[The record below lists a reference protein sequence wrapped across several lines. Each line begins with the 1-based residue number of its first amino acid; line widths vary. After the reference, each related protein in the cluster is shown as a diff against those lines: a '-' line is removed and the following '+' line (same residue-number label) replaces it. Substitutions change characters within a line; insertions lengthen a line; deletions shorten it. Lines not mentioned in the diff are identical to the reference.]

1 MFDYLQKDYI
11 QNFINTALAEDLGE
25 FQTGVASSVHFG
37 DHTALSTI
45 PPEAMGKARLIIKDT
60 GILAGVELAKMIFET
75 VDNELVI
82 DQFLHDASPIKY
94 GDIVLTVA
102 GRSHSILK
110 AERLVLNCMQRMS
123 GIATFTKSMVD
134 LLDGLPT
141 KLLDTRKTT
150 PNFRLCEKWACKI
163 GGAENHR
170 YALFDMILIKDNH
183 VDYAGG
189 IRQALEKTK
198 NYIQNLGKDLKI
210 EIEVRNLDELHQAL
224 TVANE
229 NPGLLLRIM
238 LDNFSFENLR
248 KAVQIVGNQYPTEAS
263 GGINEKTIR
272 QYAECGVDY
281 ISCGALTH
289 HVTSLDMSLK
299 AY

>member
-1 MFDYLQKDYI
+1 MFDYLQPAYI
-11 QNFINTALAEDLGE
+11 QNFIRTALAEDVGN
-25 FQTGVASSVHFG
+25 G

-45 PPEAMGKARLIIKDT
+45 PADAQGKARLIIKDM
-60 GILAGVELAKMIFET
+60 GILAGIELAKMIFEE
-75 VDNELVI
+75 VDDELVI
-82 DQFLHDASPIKY
+82 EQFLHDGDMIKF
-94 GDIVLTVA
+94 GDIALTVA
-102 GRSHSILK
+102 GRSQSILK

-189 IRQALEKTK
+189 IKQAIEKAQE
-198 NYIQNLGKDLKI
+198 YVQNTGKDLKI
-210 EIEVRNLDELHQAL
+210 EIEVRNLVELQQVL
-224 TVANE
+224 NI
-229 NPGLLLRIM
+229 GGIYRIM

-248 KAVQIVGNQYPTEAS
+248 KAVEMVGDQYPTEAS

-289 HVTSLDMSLK
+289 HVKSLDMSLK
-299 AY
+299 AF

>member
-1 MFDYLQKDYI
+1 MFDYLQPAYI
-11 QNFINTALAEDLGE
+11 QNFIDTALGEDVGD
-25 FQTGVASSVHFG
+25 G

-45 PPEAMGKARLIIKDT
+45 PAEAQGKARLIIKDS
-60 GILAGVELAKMIFET
+60 GILAGVELAKLICKT

-82 DQFLHDASPIKY
+82 EQFMYDGDSIKY
-94 GDIVLTVA
+94 GDIVFTVA
-102 GRSHSILK
+102 GRSQSILK
-110 AERLVLNCMQRMS
+110 AERLLLNCMQRMS
-123 GIATFTKSMVD
+123 GIATYTKSMVD
-134 LLDGLPT
+134 LLKGLPT

-189 IRQALEKTK
+189 IKQAIEKSQAYVKT
-198 NYIQNLGKDLKI
+198 IDKDLKI
-210 EIEVRNLDELHQAL
+210 EIEVRNLDELTQVL
-224 TVANE
+224 E
-229 NPGLLLRIM
+229 IGGIYRIM

-248 KAVQIVGNQYPTEAS
+248 KAVELVGDKYPTEAS

-289 HVTSLDMSLK
+289 HVNSLDMSLK
-299 AY
+299 AF

>member
-1 MFDYLQKDYI
+1 MFNYRQPEYI
-11 QNFINTALAEDLGE
+11 QNFIKTALAEDVGD
-25 FQTGVASSVHFG
+25 G

-45 PPEAMGKARLIIKDT
+45 PADAQGKARLIIKDS
-60 GILAGVELAKMIFET
+60 GILAGIELAKMIFQE
-75 VDNELVI
+75 VDNELVVKQI
-82 DQFLHDASPIKY
+82 LYDGDAIKF
-94 GDIVLTVA
+94 GDIALTVA
-102 GRSHSILK
+102 GRSQSILK

-134 LLDGLPT
+134 LLERLPT

-163 GGAENHR
+163 GGAVNHR

-189 IRQALEKTK
+189 IRQAIEKAQEYVK
-198 NYIQNLGKDLKI
+198 NTGKDLKI
-210 EIEVRNLDELHQAL
+210 EIEVRNLDELRQVL
-224 TVANE
+224 E
-229 NPGLLLRIM
+229 IGGIIRIM

-248 KAVQIVGNQYPTEAS
+248 KAVEMIGGCFPTEAS

>member
-1 MFDYLQKDYI
+1 MFDYLQPKYI
-11 QNFINTALAEDLGE
+11 QNFIDTALAEDVGD
-25 FQTGVASSVHFG
+25 G

-45 PPEAMGKARLIIKDT
+45 PAEAQGKARLIIKDT
-60 GILAGVELAKMIFET
+60 GILAGVELAKMIIET
-75 VDNELVI
+75 VDNELAVE
-82 DQFLHDASPIKY
+82 QFMYDGNTIKY
-94 GDIVLTVA
+94 GDIVLTIS
-102 GRSHSILK
+102 GRSQSILK
-110 AERLVLNCMQRMS
+110 AERLLLNCMQRMS

-141 KLLDTRKTT
+141 RLLDTRKTT

-163 GGAENHR
+163 GGATNHR

-189 IRQALEKTK
+189 IKQAIEKA
-198 NYIQNLGKDLKI
+198 NQYVQNTGKDLKI
-210 EIEVRNLDELHQAL
+210 EIEVRNLDELQQVLAI
-224 TVANE
+224 
-229 NPGLLLRIM
+229 GGIFRIM
-238 LDNFSFENLR
+238 LDNFTFENLR
-248 KAVQIVGNQYPTEAS
+248 KAVQMVGNQYPTEAS
-263 GGINEKTIR
+263 GGINETTIR

-289 HVTSLDMSLK
+289 HVKSLDMSLK

>member
-1 MFDYLQKDYI
+1 MFDYLQPAYI
-11 QNFINTALAEDLGE
+11 QNFIDTALAEDVGD
-25 FQTGVASSVHFG
+25 G

-45 PPEAMGKARLIIKDT
+45 PADAKGKARLIIKDT
-60 GILAGVELAKMIFET
+60 GILAGVEIAKMICKT
-75 VDNELVI
+75 VDNELAI
-82 DQFLHDASPIKY
+82 EQFMHDGDAIKY
-94 GDIVLTVA
+94 GDIVFTVA
-102 GRSHSILK
+102 GRSQSILK
-110 AERLVLNCMQRMS
+110 AERLLLNCMQRMS

-189 IRQALEKTK
+189 IRQAIEKAQEYVKTTS
-198 NYIQNLGKDLKI
+198 KDLKI
-210 EIEVRNLDELHQAL
+210 EIEVRNLEELAQVL
-224 TVANE
+224 EIGGVY
-229 NPGLLLRIM
+229 RIM
-238 LDNFSFENLR
+238 LDNFSFDNLR
-248 KAVQIVGNQYPTEAS
+248 KAVEMVGDQYPTEAS

-289 HVTSLDMSLK
+289 HVNSLDMSLK